1 MKRRIICLISIALAL
16 LLLSS
21 CGVPDSWQ
29 TIELEGVGNFR
40 APETWKISIIDGF
53 MFISSEENGESKNV
67 LVQYTYYELDI
78 YECECFTKFD
88 TNKCFEDIEAREFI
102 SGTAFSNETTV
113 GRYRF
118 QYKDGST
125 AEMFLVSFA
134 NFHRSGIEKTAEF
147 LCLDDSI
154 SESILE
160 KIANSFDPD
169 MDYGLIQ

>member
-29 TIELEGVGNFR
+29 TVELEGVGNFR

-53 MFISSEENGESKNV
+53 MFISSEESGESKNV
-67 LVQYTYYELDI
+67 LVQYTYFEWGYGKG
-78 YECECFTKFD
+78 FTKFD
-88 TNKCFEDIEAREFI
+88 TNKYFDDIEDHEFI

-113 GRYRF
+113 DRYRF

-125 AEMFLVSFA
+125 AEMFLVSFT
-134 NFHRSGIEKTAEF
+134 NFHRSGIQKTAEF

-169 MDYGLIQ
+169 MDYGLI

>member
-29 TIELEGVGNFR
+29 TVELEGVGNFR

-125 AEMFLVSFA
+125 AEMFLVSFS
-134 NFHRSGIEKTAEF
+134 NFDRSGIEKEAEF

-169 MDYGLIQ
+169 ETD

>member
-29 TIELEGVGNFR
+29 TVELEGVGNFR

-78 YECECFTKFD
+78 YVCECFTKFD
-88 TNKCFEDIEAREFI
+88 TNKYFEDIEVREFI

-113 GRYRF
+113 DRYRF

-125 AEMFLVSFA
+125 AEMFLVTFS
-134 NFHRSGIEKTAEF
+134 NFHKSGVVKEAEF

-169 MDYGLIQ
+169 MDYGLI

>member
-29 TIELEGVGNFR
+29 TVELEGVGNFR
-40 APETWKISIIDGF
+40 VPETWKISIIDGF

-67 LVQYTYYELDI
+67 LVQYTYYEW
-78 YECECFTKFD
+78 EHGKGFTKFD
-88 TNKCFEDIEAREFI
+88 TNKYFEDIEVYEFI

-113 GRYRF
+113 ERCRF
-118 QYKDGST
+118 QYKDGPT
-125 AEMFLVSFA
+125 AEMFLVSFE
-134 NFHRSGIEKTAEF
+134 NFHRSGIDKTAEF

-169 MDYGLIQ
+169 MDYGLI

>member
-67 LVQYTYYELDI
+67 LVQYTYSELDI
-78 YECECFTKFD
+78 YVYECYTKFD
-88 TNKCFEDIEAREFI
+88 INKYFEDIEVREFI

-113 GRYRF
+113 CRYRF

-125 AEMFLVSFA
+125 AEMFLVSFS
-134 NFHRSGIEKTAEF
+134 NFDRSGIEKEAEF

-169 MDYGLIQ
+169 ETD

>member
-29 TIELEGVGNFR
+29 TVELEGVGNFR

-67 LVQYTYYELDI
+67 LVQYTYSELDI
-78 YECECFTKFD
+78 YVCECYTKFD
-88 TNKCFEDIEAREFI
+88 TNKYFDDIKDFE
-102 SGTAFSNETTV
+102 GMGGVNYSNSTSV
-113 GRYRF
+113 IKYRF

-125 AEMFLVSFA
+125 AEMFLVSFE
-134 NFHRSGIEKTAEF
+134 NFHKSGVVKEAEF

-169 MDYGLIQ
+169 IDYGLI

>member
-29 TIELEGVGNFR
+29 TVELEGVGNFR

-53 MFISSEENGESKNV
+53 MFISSEESGESKNV
-67 LVQYTYYELDI
+67 LVQYTYSEW
-78 YECECFTKFD
+78 EHGKGFTKFD
-88 TNKCFEDIEAREFI
+88 TNKYFDDIEVREFI
-102 SGTAFSNETTV
+102 SGTAFSNETLV
-113 GRYRF
+113 DRYRF

-125 AEMFLVSFA
+125 AEMFLMCFS
-134 NFHRSGIEKTAEF
+134 NFHKSGVVKEAEF

-169 MDYGLIQ
+169 IDYGLI